1 MTVSQKVS
9 VSLLISV
16 ILFAAFSVI
25 AFTGLFDLIEARFYN
40 PSITRQALREITA
53 DANLV
58 DTYIKEV
65 QDRFSDLLKEPAVRR
80 SFLPNQSAEDIF
92 ERSKATGLLLEG
104 INGLQWIRFIDSGGK
119 RIHYSTL
126 KEDILRQDETSLSY
140 KNYGD
145 TAQDPPFDLIN
156 IPDKS
161 PPRLIGDANQERLLF
176 CFPFYDSFSVYRGTA
191 VFSLSIRSITERMVR
206 EGRLRI
212 GEEVTLIPD
221 PLGFV
226 TGLPRSGRTPLITTI
241 GTNWKDGNLGPVPLS
256 SDNGNRL
263 ALLSVKT
270 DSSILVGRLLD
281 DQLFI
286 FPFAM
291 KLILLASFFLTTF
304 LIILLLFNLEPDTTT
319 IVRERLKRLQIS
331 LLEEYY
337 EKKEAID
344 WNRWSRE
351 MEQRREVIRGEL
363 KRGLSRKPKKK
374 LEQDIDTLIDKSWD
388 EFLTIIGGKTSPQ
401 ITQIYD
407 EGKLK
412 ELLSRVLATAGSL
425 PATPSAHTAQE
436 APAPGPQP
444 QPKAAETAG
453 PQRRPEATGTEAPE
467 EAEAVEELEEVEEV
481 EAVEE
486 LEEAEE
492 AETVEELEEVKAAE
506 TAGPQRRPE
515 ATGTEAPEE
524 AEAVEELEEVEEVE
538 AVEELEE
545 AEEAETVEELE
556 EVKAAETAGPQ
567 RRPEATGTEAPEEA
581 EAVEELEEVK
591 EAEAVTELEEID
603 ELNDISQYQ
612 RRSNIRLV
620 FGEDDIPTIIET
632 SGLEL
637 VEDDEASVLAILER
651 KNAPV
656 LEELEAVPGE
666 EDEELLEL
674 DEAEPDELEA
684 SELTETDQAQP
695 QEKPVDQEAVMD
707 QIAREIEFS
716 PPSETTETT
725 EAGIPD
731 MAFEIVSPFETL
743 LSQLNQIEIPT
754 EDKTEVQEEAVLS
767 ELEELPEQG
776 EPVSEDVAELET
788 IRVSSTQIIMYQPFE
803 QGGGGEPPLLEKVDD
818 TADESLQE
826 VEELIDMPAD
836 EDGGS
841 DSNQSV
847 TEENNGL
854 LFIASTVY
862 QEARKKGTGLN
873 PDLQHLVDSVL
884 TAPKS

>member
-467 EAEAVEELEEVEEV
+467 EAEAVEELEEV
-481 EAVEE
+481 
-486 LEEAEE
+486 
-492 AETVEELEEVKAAE
+492 
-506 TAGPQRRPE
+506 
-515 ATGTEAPEE
+515 
-524 AEAVEELEEVEEVE
+524 
-538 AVEELEE
+538 
-545 AEEAETVEELE
+545 
-556 EVKAAETAGPQ
+556 
-567 RRPEATGTEAPEEA
+567 
-581 EAVEELEEVK
+581 K

>member
-524 AEAVEELEEVEEVE
+524 AEAVEELEEV
-538 AVEELEE
+538 
-545 AEEAETVEELE
+545 
-556 EVKAAETAGPQ
+556 
-567 RRPEATGTEAPEEA
+567 
-581 EAVEELEEVK
+581 K